1 MKLLNPGGPAARSAA
16 VGVLLGLGCAAA
28 MAASAVPAP
37 APHQLWVSH
46 LLAGCVAGLVAFVV
60 SRWWALAGIV
70 LVAAVWYALPKLTGL
85 TVAPELLQQYGNT
98 YPFHLQASALFVPL
112 MVLAAI
118 GARANMQLP
127 GAQEQAQPQPQ

>member
-1 MKLLNPGGPAARSAA
+1 MTLPNSAVQAARCAA
-16 VGVLLGLGCAAA
+16 VGVLVGLGCTAAL
-28 MAASAVPAP
+28 AASAVPAP

-46 LLAGCVAGLVAFVV
+46 LLAGCVAGLLAFVV

-70 LVAAVWYALPKLTGL
+70 LVAAVWYALPKLTSL
-85 TVAPELLQQYGNT
+85 TVAPELLQQFGNT

-118 GARANMQLP
+118 GARANMRLP
-127 GAQEQAQPQPQ
+127 GGQPAARPQ

>member
-1 MKLLNPGGPAARSAA
+1 MTLWISRDTVARRAA
-16 VGVLLGLGCAAA
+16 VGLLMALGCTAAL
-28 MAASAVPAP
+28 AAGAVPAP

-46 LLAGCVAGLVAFVV
+46 LLAGCLAGLVAFVV

-70 LVAAVWYALPKLTGL
+70 LVAAVWYALPRLTGL

-118 GARANMQLP
+118 GARANMRLP
-127 GAQEQAQPQPQ
+127 GNQAQPQ

>member
-1 MKLLNPGGPAARSAA
+1 MTLPNSGVMVARGAA

-28 MAASAVPAP
+28 LAATTVPPP

-46 LLAGCVAGLVAFVV
+46 LLAGCLAGLVAFVV

-118 GARANMQLP
+118 GARANMRLP
-127 GAQEQAQPQPQ
+127 GPQAQLQ